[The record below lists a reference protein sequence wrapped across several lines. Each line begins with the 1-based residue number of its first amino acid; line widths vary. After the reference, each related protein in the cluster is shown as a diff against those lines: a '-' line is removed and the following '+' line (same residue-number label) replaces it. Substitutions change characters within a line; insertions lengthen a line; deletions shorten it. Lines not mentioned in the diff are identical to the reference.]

1 MIRQRVVC
9 RDLVEK
15 SVVIAMSFMA
25 KFDEE
30 CELDVVVGVCT
41 AWVGES
47 RGVVPARGFD
57 AERDEVDRDEA
68 ATFSSVLFS
77 PGCCLHAV
85 GAKLLQPVA
94 RVG

>member
-15 SVVIAMSFMA
+15 SMVIAMSFMA
-25 KFDEE
+25 KFDEG

-47 RGVVPARGFD
+47 RGVVPRVDSMRSATKSIAMRRPPSRPSFSRRD
-57 AERDEVDRDEA
+57 AVCMRSE
-68 ATFSSVLFS
+68 S
-77 PGCCLHAV
+77 
-85 GAKLLQPVA
+85 KLLQPGCS
-94 RVG
+94 R